1 MPDAFDESKAD
12 FSRMNP
18 DVRLVIADVLHKTF
32 INVDEKGTKAGA
44 VTKVE
49 MAPTS
54 MPQGETV
61 MLDRP
66 FVYAIADN
74 STNLPLFIGA
84 VTNLIKEKAPGG
96 AFNHLFNNL
105 FAYYV

>member
-1 MPDAFDESKAD
+1 
-12 FSRMNP
+12 
-18 DVRLVIADVLHKTF
+18 
-32 INVDEKGTKAGA
+32 
-44 VTKVE
+44 

-66 FVYAIADN
+66 FVYAIVDN

-84 VTNLIKEKAPGG
+84 VTNLD
-96 AFNHLFNNL
+96 
-105 FAYYV
+105 